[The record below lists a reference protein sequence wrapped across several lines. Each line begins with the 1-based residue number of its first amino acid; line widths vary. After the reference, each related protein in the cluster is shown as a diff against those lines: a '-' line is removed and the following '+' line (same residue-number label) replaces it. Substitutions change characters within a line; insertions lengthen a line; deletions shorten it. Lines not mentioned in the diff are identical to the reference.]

1 LSDLADVFVQVIVPV
16 LLIGGLGYALGRARA
31 MDLGPITT
39 LAVMVLIP
47 GVVFDSLARAT
58 VPGAL
63 LGRLVVHVLLQ
74 LLCLG
79 AIALLAA
86 RLAGWRG
93 PAQAGFLLA
102 ALWSNTGSTG
112 LPIALFAFGAPGL
125 AIAGGWFAVSSVIG
139 HTVGVYMAAR
149 ARTGASAAL
158 RRIAGLPI
166 LYAIVAGVLVK
177 VIDWPLP
184 APVARASQL
193 LASASVAVLLLLAG
207 LQLARLRP
215 RAEAPATV
223 LATFVRLVVAPPV
236 AWLTG
241 RAVGLEGLALSVA
254 VLQASMPTAVIAA
267 LWAIEFDTRPALVTA
282 TVVFST
288 LAAVVTLTVLLTM
301 LL

>member
-1 LSDLADVFVQVIVPV
+1 VTDLASVFVQVIVPV
-16 LLIGGLGYALGRARA
+16 LLIGGLGYALGMARR
-31 MDLGPITT
+31 MDVAPITAV
-39 LAVMVLIP
+39 AVMVLIP
-47 GVVFDSLARAT
+47 GVVFDSLTRA
-58 VPGAL
+58 VLPGAL
-63 LGRLVVHVLLQ
+63 LGRLVIHVVLQ
-74 LLCLG
+74 LIALG

-102 ALWSNTGSTG
+102 SLWSNTGSTG

-125 AIAGGWFAVSSVIG
+125 AIAGGWFAASSVVG
-139 HTVGVYMAAR
+139 HTVGVYIAAR
-149 ARTGASAAL
+149 SRADASAAL
-158 RRIAGLPI
+158 RRLATMPI
-166 LYAIVAGVLVK
+166 LYAIGAGIVIKVL
-177 VIDWPLP
+177 DWPLP
-184 APVARASQL
+184 APVAKASQL
-193 LASASVAVLLLLAG
+193 LASGSVAVLLLLAG

-215 RAEAPATV
+215 RAEAGATV
-223 LATFVRLVVAPPV
+223 LATFVRLVVAPAV

-288 LAAVVTLTVLLTM
+288 LASVITLTVLLTM

>member
-1 LSDLADVFVQVIVPV
+1 MTDLAGVFVQVIVPV
-16 LLIGGLGYALGRARA
+16 LLIGGLGYAIGLARP
-31 MDLGPITT
+31 MDLAAITT

-58 VPGAL
+58 LPGAL
-63 LGRLVVHVLLQ
+63 LGRLVMHVILQ
-74 LLCLG
+74 LICLG
-79 AIALLAA
+79 AITLLVA

-102 ALWSNTGSTG
+102 SLWSNTGSTG

-125 AIAGGWFAVSSVIG
+125 AIAGGWFAVSSVVG
-139 HTVGVYMAAR
+139 HTVGVYIAAR
-149 ARTGASAAL
+149 ARAGAWAAL

-166 LYAIVAGVLVK
+166 FYAILAGILVQ
-177 VIDWPLP
+177 VVDWPLP
-184 APVARASQL
+184 APVAKASQL
-193 LASASVAVLLLLAG
+193 LANGSVAVLLLLAG

-215 RAEAPATV
+215 RAEAGATA
-223 LATFVRLVVAPPV
+223 LATFIRLVVAPPV

-288 LAAVVTLTVLLTM
+288 LAGVFTLTVLLTM